1 MKKIHPVVQYFLKLL
16 ALVIIY
22 RLGVIVGLSMAYVQS
37 NTSPVWPPTGIGIA
51 ALLLF
56 GWQLW
61 PGITIAVLV
70 GSLLTGAP
78 ATLAVG
84 MAVGN
89 TLEALGM
96 VFLLCRFG
104 QFHLSLDR
112 IRDVISLILAAILCT
127 MIGATIGTLSLL
139 LIDGSLTPSFWQ
151 IWLTWWIG
159 DFLGALVVGPFLLV
173 WGINPLEKLS
183 LKRTLEGVAG
193 FVILALVT
201 WYVFFTPPLAGIAHR
216 ALLYVVFPFTIWAA
230 LRTGQRGATTAI
242 LIVSGIAIWGTTLG
256 YGPFAETSKND
267 SLILLQTFM
276 AVVALTSLILAAATS
291 ERQAASNALKYKI
304 RDLAMLNRSSEFLL
318 SALGEQDFY
327 KKICQLARE
336 QFGVDAAWIEVM
348 DGGTKRFSPAAVCG
362 VAVNQVPALAAR
374 WNEFPPSAE
383 NELNADNQ
391 AAATISPD
399 GHSYKSYVSFPLMAG
414 EQPLAYLKLVS
425 RDEKFFDNDRQVL
438 LQSFVNLGT
447 MAMQNSLLLEKVQK
461 GNEQLHALSQRLMK
475 AQEEERL
482 NLSRELHDE
491 LGQLLIAAIFQLGL
505 LERNSTNAESVQA
518 HINDLRSTIENI
530 QQDLHSLAVNLRPAS
545 LDHVGLISAL
555 EQYIHEFRRQY
566 NIDVEFEASGA
577 QSQRLPSN
585 LETAIF
591 RVVQE
596 SLTNVILHAQATR
609 VDVVMNYLEN
619 SIVTIIEDNGVGFL
633 PSLATDENHLG
644 LFGMRER
651 VEMLGGSLA
660 IESEPGQG
668 TIVRA
673 EVPCHD

>member
-1 MKKIHPVVQYFLKLL
+1 MKIRPLVKYFLKLVAL
-16 ALVIIY
+16 AIIY

-37 NTSPVWPPTGIGIA
+37 NTSPVWPPTGIAIA

-70 GSLLTGAP
+70 GSILTGAP
-78 ATLAVG
+78 LTLAVG

-96 VFLLCRFG
+96 VFVLRRFG

-112 IRDVISLILAAILCT
+112 IRDVISLILAAFTCT
-127 MIGATIGTLSLL
+127 MVGATIGAFSLL
-139 LIDGSLTPSFWQ
+139 LIDGSLAPAFWQ

-173 WGINPLEKLS
+173 WGSRSIYRLS
-183 LKRTLEGVAG
+183 VRRLVEAIAG
-193 FVILALVT
+193 FLILAFVT

-242 LIVSGIAIWGTTLG
+242 VIVSGIAIWGTTLG
-256 YGPFAETSKND
+256 YGPFAEASKND

-291 ERQAASNALKYKI
+291 ERQAAVNALNNKI

-327 KKICQLARE
+327 KRICQLARN

-348 DGGTKRFSPAAVCG
+348 DRGTNRFSPAAVCG
-362 VAVNQVPALAAR
+362 VAVEQVPALAIR
-374 WNEFPPSAE
+374 WNDFP
-383 NELNADNQ
+383 Q
-391 AAATISPD
+391 AAEDDLKSHAQGFTTSHAED
-399 GHSYKSYVSFPLMAG
+399 ASYKSYASFPLLVG

-425 RDEKFFDNDRQVL
+425 REDKFFDNDRQVL
-438 LQSFVNLGT
+438 LQSFTNLGA
-447 MAMQNSLLLEKVQK
+447 MAIQNSLLLEKVQK

-491 LGQLLIAAIFQLGL
+491 LGQLLIAAMFQLGL
-505 LERNSTNAESVQA
+505 LERNSTHADAVQA
-518 HINDLRSTIENI
+518 HIKDLRSTIENI

-566 NIDVEFEASGA
+566 NINVEFEATGER
-577 QSQRLPSN
+577 SQRLPSN
-585 LETAIF
+585 VETAIF

-596 SLTNVILHAQATR
+596 SLTNIILHAQATR
-609 VDVVMNYLEN
+609 VDVVMNYLGD
-619 SIVTIIEDNGVGFL
+619 SIVTIIEDNGVGFF
-633 PSLATDENHLG
+633 PSMATDENHLG

>member
-1 MKKIHPVVQYFLKLL
+1 MKIHPVVKFLIKLL

-61 PGITIAVLV
+61 PGITIAVFL
-70 GSLLTGAP
+70 GSILTGAP
-78 ATLAVG
+78 LTLAIG

-96 VFLLCRFG
+96 VYLLRRFG
-104 QFHLSLDR
+104 PFHHNLDR
-112 IRDVISLILAAILCT
+112 IRDVISLIAAAIACT
-127 MIGATIGTLSLL
+127 MLGATIGAISLL

-151 IWLTWWIG
+151 IWITWWIG

-173 WGINPLEKLS
+173 WGSRSLDRLS
-183 LKRTLEGVAG
+183 LRRTLEGTAG
-193 FVILALVT
+193 IILLAIVT

-242 LIVSGIAIWGTTLG
+242 VIVSGIAIWGTTLG
-256 YGPFAETSKND
+256 YGPFAEASKND
-267 SLILLQTFM
+267 GLILLQTFM

-291 ERQAASNALKYKI
+291 ERQAASNALNLKV
-304 RDLAMLNRSSEFLL
+304 RDLATLNRSSEVLL
-318 SALGEQDFY
+318 SNLGEQDFY
-327 KKICQLARE
+327 GKICQLARS
-336 QFGVDAAWIEVM
+336 QFGVDAAWIEVS
-348 DGGTKRFSPAAVCG
+348 DGGTNRFLPAGASG
-362 VAVNQVPALAAR
+362 VAVDQLPALAAR
-374 WNEFPPSAE
+374 WNTDPQEAVSEVNTGSQGSSHNPVGA
-383 NELNADNQ
+383 
-391 AAATISPD
+391 
-399 GHSYKSYVSFPLMAG
+399 SYKSYAAFPLLSG

-425 RDEKFFDNDRQVL
+425 RDENFFDNDRQVL
-438 LQSFVNLGT
+438 LQSFANLGT
-447 MAMQNSLLLEKVQK
+447 MAIQNSLLLEKVRK

-491 LGQLLIAAIFQLGL
+491 LGQLLIAALFQLGL
-505 LERNSTNAESVQA
+505 LERNAANSDSIQE
-518 HINDLRSTIENI
+518 HIKELRSTIENI
-530 QQDLHSLAVNLRPAS
+530 QHDLHSLAVNLRPAS

-555 EQYIHEFRRQY
+555 EQYIHEFRKQY
-566 NIDVEFEASGA
+566 NLPVEFEASGME
-577 QSQRLPSN
+577 SRRLPSTV
-585 LETAIF
+585 ETAIF

-596 SLTNVILHAQATR
+596 SLTNIILHAQATR
-609 VDVVMNYLEN
+609 VDVVMNYLGN
-619 SIVTIIEDNGVGFL
+619 SIITIIEDNGIGFL
-633 PSLATDENHLG
+633 PSLATDEDHLG

-651 VEMLGGSLA
+651 IEMLGGSLA
-660 IESEPGQG
+660 IESEPGRG